1 MTKLSKFKREL
12 DKYFL
17 YLNNKAFLGYSRKK
31 RKFVLRTRK
40 KRWNY

>member
-1 MTKLSKFKREL
+1 MNKLSKFKREL

-31 RKFVLRTRK
+31 HKFTIKRYRK
-40 KRWNY
+40 KKW